1 MANEKMK
8 FEVRDLQ
15 AEEVLKKFGQVLRD
29 VMPPGYGF
37 SLLIF
42 TFGPDGNLFYTSN
55 ANREDMIRI
64 MQEFI
69 AKFREN

>member
-1 MANEKMK
+1 MSAPMRYEVRNEKI
-8 FEVRDLQ
+8 EELLRDLCHK
-15 AEEVLKKFGQVLRD
+15 LKD
-29 VMPPGYGF
+29 AMPPGYGF

-42 TFGPDGNLFYTSN
+42 GFTPSNELFYLSS
-55 ANREDMIRI
+55 AQREDMIRT

>member
-1 MANEKMK
+1 LLNEI
-8 FEVRDLQ
+8 
-15 AEEVLKKFGQVLRD
+15 GQLLRGG
-29 VMPPGYGF
+29 MPKGYGF

-42 TFGPDGNLFYTSN
+42 NFGPDGNLFYTSN
-55 ANREDMIRI
+55 ANREDMIRT